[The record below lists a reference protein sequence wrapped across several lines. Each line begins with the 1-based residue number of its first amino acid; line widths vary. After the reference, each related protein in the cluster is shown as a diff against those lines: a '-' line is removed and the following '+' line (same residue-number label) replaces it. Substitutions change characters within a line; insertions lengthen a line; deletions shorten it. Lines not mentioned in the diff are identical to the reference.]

1 MLVRAYL
8 ALMWRE
14 MARIG
19 SKLVNHG
26 LVESNFGN
34 ISVRK
39 GNNLLITR
47 TGCCLD
53 EISEETVVEVPI
65 DRNSLLD
72 KLASSETAVHRQI
85 YRNTDAGAIVH
96 AHCPYSVTLS
106 LLQEHGNISPIDS
119 EGVLFLGD
127 VPIVKGKIGSEELA
141 ESASST
147 LLNHHGI
154 IVYSHGTIAIGK
166 NLDEAYIFTTQIEHS
181 CKIRYLYD
189 LARK

>member
-1 MLVRAYL
+1 MLACAYI
-8 ALMWRE
+8 AFMWLE

-39 GNNLLITR
+39 GENLMITR

-53 EISEETVVEVPI
+53 EITEETVVEVPI

-72 KLASSETAVHRQI
+72 KIASSETAVHRQI

-106 LLQEHGNISPIDS
+106 LLQEEGSISPIDS

-127 VPIVKGKIGSEELA
+127 VPIIKGKIGSEELA
-141 ESASST
+141 EAASWALS
-147 LLNHHGI
+147 NHHGA

-166 NLDEAYIFTTQIEHS
+166 NLDEAYVFTTQIEHS
-181 CKIRYLYD
+181 SKIRYLYD